1 MSSTSRIRSS
11 MRNRARPLPMT
22 SKSSAPPTS
31 VQPAGTDLRHPS
43 SSWKYTRSPVQSW
56 RCSKTSSSRPFHGWN
71 GCVTRHRHTDPV
83 GPGVVDSCFQHT
95 ADPVGPSSAE
105 GFTLCGVELPA
116 RCRMKKGRSIF
127 GKVKVH
133 KQCPTFSSSSSLR
146 KAAKAAAR
154 LASHDGQRP
163 LCLQLSVNNC
173 SAPHV
178 SHLSRAKPASAT
190 PQSR

>member
-83 GPGVVDSCFQHT
+83 GPGVVDSCFQHPSNQIPPSPT
-95 ADPVGPSSAE
+95 KSLPVGGAR
-105 GFTLCGVELPA
+105 GFLVVFRLGV
-116 RCRMKKGRSIF
+116 RSVRWP
-127 GKVKVH
+127 GEWS
-133 KQCPTFSSSSSLR
+133 P
-146 KAAKAAAR
+146 
-154 LASHDGQRP
+154 
-163 LCLQLSVNNC
+163 
-173 SAPHV
+173 
-178 SHLSRAKPASAT
+178 SAT
-190 PQSR
+190 TAKEIAVMTVIEDQVAPGLGDLGDDSSQELQRIDALHVGWHLFGSLAL